1 MKKRDKINEYHYLFR
16 VVLKNL
22 GIQLNALELK
32 EVRQCQG
39 SILGCCTIY
48 SNLWPDAHLLV
59 TVAAAPPWVLAGF
72 GESIFLI

>member
-1 MKKRDKINEYHYLFR
+1 
-16 VVLKNL
+16 
-22 GIQLNALELK
+22 LNALELK